1 LHPINLI
8 RTRLAVAIPTGA
20 GIFTGPRLNMH
31 WTPLSTEVLKLRHNT
46 IKLVMEG
53 SFGEMGMYSLL
64 HQMFGHG
71 IAARICLADDVP
83 HPATM
88 AEFSSRPQ
96 LPDPFSLCMND
107 FDGSPDAQNV
117 FENVP
122 YAIPSFISPHRPK
135 PGIRANK
142 NRMRI
147 SESDSSSSISVDER
161 LPRMA
166 TIDAARL
173 AGKSVKPIPF
183 PELSPLRN
191 GLAIKRQVASTSP
204 ARTTLKRLKKGRAS
218 QPQPEMSSSS
228 DELESN
234 QLPTF
239 RLNANRVRPHNNK
252 KLLNGNKTV
261 TAEPSIMTKHVA
273 IGQKERTDSEPH
285 IHNTLSTGCQL
296 PIPATSAAL
305 LPANLVIPTRRRHY
319 LQVEQPFSRP
329 SLLFDRTYTEH
340 SELSAAPPELY
351 MQKTGLSQRLTKRAW
366 YRAYGMQQSRYITPS
381 ISLTS
386 EITVTGSISAA
397 EDVQ

>member
-1 LHPINLI
+1 VCPYISFLIVLRSYIYLKDNCGFNFCFIYETYMSSTIVRQLIVDWPSCLHP
-8 RTRLAVAIPTGA
+8 T
-20 GIFTGPRLNMH
+20 
-31 WTPLSTEVLKLRHNT
+31 
-46 IKLVMEG
+46 
-53 SFGEMGMYSLL
+53 
-64 HQMFGHG
+64 
-71 IAARICLADDVP
+71 
-83 HPATM
+83 
-88 AEFSSRPQ
+88 
-96 LPDPFSLCMND
+96 
-107 FDGSPDAQNV
+107 

-204 ARTTLKRLKKGRAS
+204 ARTTLKRLKKGRAER
-218 QPQPEMSSSS
+218 PQPEMSSSS

-234 QLPTF
+234 RQLPTF

-261 TAEPSIMTKHVA
+261 TAEPSIMTKRVA
-273 IGQKERTDSEPH
+273 IGQKE
-285 IHNTLSTGCQL
+285 
-296 PIPATSAAL
+296 
-305 LPANLVIPTRRRHY
+305 
-319 LQVEQPFSRP
+319 
-329 SLLFDRTYTEH
+329 
-340 SELSAAPPELY
+340 
-351 MQKTGLSQRLTKRAW
+351 
-366 YRAYGMQQSRYITPS
+366 
-381 ISLTS
+381 
-386 EITVTGSISAA
+386 
-397 EDVQ
+397 